1 MSGVEMRS
9 SEETMILDSDDK
21 FLERDV
27 RPVARE
33 LEASD
38 TYPQS
43 IVDRMIEL
51 GLFGATISTE
61 YGGLG
66 LSATTYASIIERI
79 SAVWMSVSG
88 IVTSHLI
95 MAAAVQ
101 RFGTVRQKKH
111 YLPRFASGELRG
123 GIGLTEPDCGTDLQG
138 IRTQAVGEDDH
149 YVVNGAKTWI
159 TNSAEG
165 GILAVLVKTDRRA
178 EPAHRGM
185 SLLLIEK
192 GPGFNVVRKLDKL
205 GYKGIDTAELL
216 FENCKVSR
224 ENLIGEEEGRG
235 LQQILSGLELGR
247 INIAAR
253 GVGIARACLEESI
266 AYAQVR
272 KSFGKPICEHQ
283 AIQLK
288 LADMATRVEAARLLT
303 ESAAQAYD
311 SGERCDMEAG
321 MAKLHASEAAISNSV
336 DAMRIHGAYGYS
348 REFNIERYYRD
359 APLLAIGEGTNELQ
373 RIIISKQLVARN
385 KVCPLACQRS
395 VDVAAVICP
404 SRCGRTVWGRPVWD
418 DVSS

>member
-1 MSGVEMRS
+1 MSGVEMHT
-9 SEETMILDSDDK
+9 SEETMILDSVDR

-27 RPVARE
+27 RPVARG

-88 IVTSHLI
+88 IVNSHLI

-101 RFGTVRQKKH
+101 RFGTARQKKH

-165 GILAVLVKTDRRA
+165 GILAVLVKTDPRA

-224 ENLIGEEEGRG
+224 ENLVGEEEGRG

-385 KVCPLACQRS
+385 KV
-395 VDVAAVICP
+395 
-404 SRCGRTVWGRPVWD
+404 
-418 DVSS
+418 

>member
-1 MSGVEMRS
+1 MSGVEIRS
-9 SEETMILDSDDK
+9 SEETMILDSVDK

-38 TYPQS
+38 TYPQA

-88 IVTSHLI
+88 IFNSHLI

-101 RFGTVRQKKH
+101 RFGTTRQKKY
-111 YLPRFASGELRG
+111 YLPKFASGELRG

-149 YVVNGAKTWI
+149 YVVNGVKTWI

-165 GILAVLVKTDRRA
+165 GILAVLVKTDPRA

-216 FENCKVSR
+216 FEDCKVSR
-224 ENLIGEEEGRG
+224 ENLVGEEEGRG

-266 AYAQVR
+266 TYAQVR

-303 ESAAQAYD
+303 ESAARAYD
-311 SGERCDMEAG
+311 SGGRCDMEAG

-385 KVCPLACQRS
+385 KV
-395 VDVAAVICP
+395 
-404 SRCGRTVWGRPVWD
+404 
-418 DVSS
+418 